1 MNIKDIDAVLFDLD
15 GTIYYGSKIIP
26 GANETIAFFRNN
38 GKKVFFTTNNSTKTR
53 KQIYE
58 RLINMGVDCHLEE
71 VLTSGYLASLVAKQ
85 RRMKDIYIFG
95 SKNLIDEF
103 TEQGIVVNQEETAKN
118 LLIGYDPEMTY
129 AGLTKALQ
137 VALHAKLI
145 IACNR
150 ERVYPGENARMM
162 PGCGAMT
169 APIEWCANRECDL
182 IVGKPNSLMI
192 ELLSSREKISPERLL
207 VVGDTYE
214 SDIIMANSAGSLGI
228 LLSKERKFQDTVTVD
243 SIADVPSVFK

>member
-15 GTIYYGSKIIP
+15 GTVYYGSKIIP

-228 LLSKERKFQDTVTVD
+228 LLSKERKYQDTVTVD

>member
-228 LLSKERKFQDTVTVD
+228 LLSKERKYQDTVTVD

>member
-1 MNIKDIDAVLFDLD
+1 MLLENIDAVLFDLD

-38 GKKVFFTTNNSTKTR
+38 GKKVFFTTNNSTKTK

-58 RLINMGVDCHLEE
+58 RLINMGVDCHLDE
-71 VLTSGYLASLVAKQ
+71 VLTSGYLATLVAKQ
-85 RRMKDIYIFG
+85 RKMKDIYIFG
-95 SKNLIDEF
+95 SKNLIKEF
-103 TEQGIVVNQEETAKN
+103 EEQGIVVNQEENAKN
-118 LLIGYDPEMTY
+118 LLIGYNPEMTY
-129 AGLTKALQ
+129 EDLTKALQ

-192 ELLSSREKISPERLL
+192 EILSKRENIAPERLL

-214 SDIIMANSAGSLGI
+214 SDIIMANAAGSLSI
-228 LLSKERKFQDTVTVD
+228 LLSKDRKYNDTVTVD
-243 SIADVPSVFK
+243 SIADVPSLF